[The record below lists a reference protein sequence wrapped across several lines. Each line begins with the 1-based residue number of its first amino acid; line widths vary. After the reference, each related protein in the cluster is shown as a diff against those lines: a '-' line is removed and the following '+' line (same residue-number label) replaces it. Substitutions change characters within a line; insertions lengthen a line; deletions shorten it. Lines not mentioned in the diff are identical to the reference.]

1 MAQPAPAPSDAWLI
15 DLVHRIAQR
24 NAEDVEPP
32 APPPPP
38 PPPSPLRRVD
48 VPRLFLSKEA
58 LDAIA
63 ERTPTPRPPRCPEE
77 SESPSSE

>member
-1 MAQPAPAPSDAWLI
+1 MAQPAPSPSVPATSE
-15 DLVHRIAQR
+15 ATGETEEEQ
-24 NAEDVEPP
+24 EDTR
-32 APPPPP
+32 A

-63 ERTPTPRPPRCPEE
+63 DRTPTPRPPRCPENE

>member
-1 MAQPAPAPSDAWLI
+1 MAQPAPSPSVPATS
-15 DLVHRIAQR
+15 
-24 NAEDVEPP
+24 EDTGEEEEETR
-32 APPPPP
+32 A

-63 ERTPTPRPPRCPEE
+63 DRTPTPRPPRCPEDE